1 MKVFNLYWSSLN
13 VCCYS
18 YFGKGSKSLI
28 HPITY
33 IALTNTPTHT
43 IQSTPLGPTLGSVA
57 TASECT
63 VEELGIKS
71 TPHPP
76 NQCTTRYSLLG
87 HSHPQKAKSKS
98 TFPWTPLLDS
108 IGIINLR
115 LINNTVKPQ
124 P

>member
-57 TASECT
+57 TTSECT

-71 TPHPP
+71 TPPISAQPAIPFWATATPRKLNPNPP
-76 NQCTTRYSLLG
+76 SPGL
-87 HSHPQKAKSKS
+87 H
-98 TFPWTPLLDS
+98 FWTQS
-108 IGIINLR
+108 G
-115 LINNTVKPQ
+115 
-124 P
+124 